1 MDYVVVRHRF
11 TEGLCAT
18 GVRLRS
24 PVLFLFLGAIR
35 IEATGGSKAAASGT
49 HIFSGDAEVRLLLEF
64 EGKLKSRTPNSCRR
78 LSSRNLFG
86 G

>member
-35 IEATGGSKAAASGT
+35 IEATGGT
-49 HIFSGDAEVRLLLEF
+49 
-64 EGKLKSRTPNSCRR
+64 KLPPVAPTFLAVMQKYAC
-78 LSSRNLFG
+78 F
-86 G
+86 